1 MYIVPDAD
9 FEPEPDQVTACDLTV
24 VTPEVVVPFDDAV
37 ALIDATLGEIVFV
50 PDVAAAVVSSLVEP
64 DVYT

>member
-24 VTPEVVVPFDDAV
+24 VVLDSVLPLDAADAV
-37 ALIDATLGEIVFV
+37 IDATLGEIVFV